1 MLRFDPSN
9 NECNS
14 SIGAKNM
21 DHDDHDFN
29 NDSSGQEETIA
40 SLRAQVA
47 SLTEDHHAKLA
58 AERERV
64 FQSVMTSI

>member
-1 MLRFDPSN
+1 
-9 NECNS
+9 
-14 SIGAKNM
+14 M